1 MKKFK
6 RVFYECGLWMK
17 SLLYLFYWFFNHIF
31 KSDLKNHIKIVKQ
44 GETID
49 IIVNGPSFTE
59 QQEIVK
65 NDGFDK
71 CMVNYAANT
80 PIFWELKPTYY
91 CISDPH
97 FFKRTYKSSVQE
109 FLTNINKV
117 DWDITIFV
125 TYYAF
130 KHYLAKST
138 LINNNKVKIIPFHST
153 PLPYTFKFKHLAYKL
168 FKGGQAMPDPSSVS
182 IPTVMNIINSGYSNI
197 NLYGFDHDW
206 IHNVVVDNKNQVC
219 LYDTHY
225 YNEKGEYIPW
235 LKNETETFRMYEVL
249 QTQVELFESYW
260 FIKEYV
266 DYLGNVKVINKSPNS
281 LLDAFDRD

>member
-1 MKKFK
+1 MKTIK
-6 RVFYECGLWMK
+6 RVLSESVLWMRT
-17 SLLYLFYWFFNHIF
+17 LFYLMFWFFNNLF
-31 KSDLKNHIKIVKQ
+31 KSDLKNHIKKTKQ
-44 GETID
+44 EKAID

-59 QQEIVK
+59 QKENVK
-65 NDGFDK
+65 NDGLDK

-80 PIFWELKPTYY
+80 PIFWELKPAYY

-109 FLTNINKV
+109 FLANINKV
-117 DWDITIFV
+117 NWDITIFV
-125 TYYAF
+125 TYYAY
-130 KHYLAKST
+130 KHYLINSN
-138 LINNNKVKIIPFHST
+138 LIDNNKVNIVPFHST
-153 PLPYTFKFKHLAYKL
+153 PLPYYFKFKQLAFRL
-168 FKGGQAMPDPSSVS
+168 FKRGQAMPDPTSVS
-182 IPTVMNIINSGYSNI
+182 IPSVMNIINSGYSMI

-249 QTQVELFESYW
+249 QTQVDLFESYW